1 MAEVSTILWDVGG
14 VLLTNGWDHVERA
27 AVLKQFA
34 LDPVSFEQRHEIAD
48 DPWEKGLMTAEQYLL
63 QTVFYEPRPF
73 TPAAFL
79 RAMKERSVLLP
90 HGAMRILQELA
101 ASEEVEL
108 AMFNNEAREIND
120 YRIEHF
126 ELGRYFDVFL
136 SSCYLGLRK
145 PDPKFFELAL
155 DVLQRD
161 AEEVA
166 FIDDRQRNCDAADAL
181 GIHAIRYQDEAQC
194 VQALERLGLDIR
206 VKAQA

>member
-1 MAEVSTILWDVGG
+1 MAEISTILWDVGG
-14 VLLTNGWDHVERA
+14 VLLTNGWDHKERA
-27 AVLKQFA
+27 AVLQHFG
-34 LDPVSFEQRHEIAD
+34 LDSAPFEQRHELAN

-79 RAMKERSVLLP
+79 QEIKDQSFLLP

-108 AMFNNEAREIND
+108 AMLNNESRELND
-120 YRIEHF
+120 YRIERF
-126 ELGRYFDVFL
+126 ELGRYLDVFL

-145 PDPKFFELAL
+145 PDPKIFDLAL

-161 AEEVA
+161 AEEVI
-166 FIDDRQRNCDAADAL
+166 FIDDRQANCDAAAAS
-181 GIHAIRYQDEAQC
+181 GIHAIRYEDEAQC
-194 VQALERLGLDIR
+194 VQALERLGLNTGVR
-206 VKAQA
+206 T